1 MRLLHLAD
9 THLGYSAYRRVTE
22 EGVNQR
28 EADVYESFRS
38 CIDYALKSKPD
49 LVLHAGD
56 LFDSVRPTN
65 RAISVAVE
73 QLLRLSEAG
82 IPCVVISGNHETP
95 RLRETGNIFRVFD
108 HLKGVY
114 PVYGNRYEVVALD
127 VCGKRVAVHCV
138 PQCLSREVFEE
149 DMRLVV
155 PRADADVNVVLAHGA
170 VKGIAEFR
178 MNECNEQYV
187 PVEMLSDQFDYVA
200 LGHYHRFTR
209 LGENAFYA
217 GSTER
222 FSFTEAG
229 DEKGMLEVE
238 VGGRL
243 ASKFVPVVTRAM
255 VDVPVI
261 ACEGLSLEE
270 VHRVVREQVGVVDPA
285 GKIVR
290 VSLGGLPGHLAR
302 SLDTRG
308 MRELW
313 KSAVHFEL
321 KVGAEKLAVE
331 PVAAGVGSSLAV
343 EFERFMAGQS
353 VAEKDV
359 LVSLGLRY
367 LRVADETEDVEEVS
381 V

>member
-1 MRLLHLAD
+1 M
-9 THLGYSAYRRVTE
+9 
-22 EGVNQR
+22 NQR
-28 EADVYESFRS
+28 EADVYASFRS
-38 CIDYALKSKPD
+38 CIDFGLKSKPD

-56 LFDSVRPTN
+56 LFDAVRPTN

-114 PVYGNRYEVVALD
+114 PVYGNRYEVVSLG
-127 VCGKRVAVHCV
+127 VRGKRVAVHCV
-138 PQCLSREVFEE
+138 PQCLSRESFEG
-149 DMRLVV
+149 DMRSVV
-155 PRADADVNVVLAHGA
+155 PSADADVNVLLAHGA

-187 PVEMLSDQFDYVA
+187 PVESMSGQFDYVA
-200 LGHYHRFTR
+200 MGHYHRFTR

-238 VGGRL
+238 LGKRL
-243 ASKFVPVVTRAM
+243 TTRFVPVETRPM
-255 VDVPVI
+255 IDVPVI
-261 ACEGLSLEE
+261 DCDGLGLDEI
-270 VHRVVREQVGVVDPA
+270 HRLVCEQVRLVGPSEKV
-285 GKIVR
+285 VR
-290 VSLGGLPGHLAR
+290 VSLRGLPGHLAR
-302 SLDTRG
+302 AVDVRG
-308 MRELW
+308 IRELC
-313 KSAVHFEL
+313 KSALHFEL
-321 KVGAEKLAVE
+321 KVGTEKLAVE
-331 PVAAGVGSSLAV
+331 PVGAGAGSSLAV
-343 EFERFMAGQS
+343 EFERFMQGQS
-353 VAEKDV
+353 VAEREV

-367 LRVADETEDVEEVS
+367 LRAADETEDVEV
-381 V
+381 VV